1 MGGGFDPVD
10 NPYGFE
16 YSPVSTTYY
25 DKEGSAVSFYPE
37 DGRIDMPALDYDMP
51 EEDFLEDEA

>member
-1 MGGGFDPVD
+1 VVYP
-10 NPYGFE
+10 
-16 YSPVSTTYY
+16 
-25 DKEGSAVSFYPE
+25 YPE